1 MKNETTGVEE
11 FFVTPEVNED
21 TEDVVLMSD
30 TEVLEAAT
38 VIAQV
43 TASDEKFPFYLHY
56 DANQKEFLLSVLT
69 AAGATIESDD
79 VDNHILSVRMNM
91 TQMKLVR
98 YQDCVERVRTDEGMN
113 TMLADEVIDEDLDA
127 EIIPVTAEDD
137 NDDLV
142 NTSNIDNTAEVSSS
156 ARAMM
161 LSEDEVMPAVAGEV
175 AMTANNT
182 EPRSTCCCPTNTTM
196 ETAKT
201 IAVESF
207 TSGYICCP
215 GTAQWFKFTVPQT
228 AEYTI
233 YTTGALDTRG
243 TLYDSNGQGIAR
255 VDDYE
260 PCGKVN
266 FRIIQELQ
274 ANETYYVKV
283 EVAKSGTGNYQLGVT
298 QKTLVNKVNVT
309 PNVIVLDVGKTYE
322 LPRKPNTYVGI
333 SGANR
338 IDSLAVTTSPSD
350 ADEQRILWSVSGN
363 SSGICN
369 ITSDWYNGEPYT
381 TLTTVKE
388 GIITL
393 RAYDW
398 FEHGQRG
405 ECTVYVGGARVTD
418 INLDFT
424 NKIMHIGDA
433 SCLQEQ
439 IVPSN
444 ALNRNVYWTSSNE
457 AVAEVDSAGNIK
469 AKSLG
474 ETTITVKTE
483 DGGHTARCTILVV
496 EGIIVE
502 KTDGNH
508 SRIVF
513 PYGTVWNCINFD
525 IINNYT
531 LDQNELESQRFYDNV
546 YETKVFDKE
555 TELTYYQKPFKE
567 YTDEEL
573 KIIYMIDPHGMA
585 AYVREYAEDGYDP
598 NGNGKTP
605 LSEAI
610 AYKDR
615 IFKMLF
621 NRDPDYYKRGS
632 NGQWHTTSSRSNLHM
647 LMSESESLF
656 GTHPIYDYVT
666 LREFLT
672 VILDLISVAIQCPAL
687 KRFKFVENTL
697 PQILKYLSLARSVR
711 TSILSADFD
720 GFLSAIIDGIID
732 EDMLDETIVLPHTQF
747 KAANYTMGWAFEL
760 LSLSSDFGA
769 LADTFNAGPHFYK
782 EVFTQCAIDTEYS
795 VYLRVADGNLVSI
808 SDLAN
813 ILD

>member
-56 DANQKEFLLSVLT
+56 DANQKEFQLSVLT

-142 NTSNIDNTAEVSSS
+142 NTSNLDNTAEVSSS

-201 IAVESF
+201 ITVESL

-215 GTAQWFKFTVPQT
+215 GTPQWFKFTVPQT

-233 YTTGALDTRG
+233 YTTGDKDTRG
-243 TLYDSNGQGIAR
+243 ALYGSNGQRITH

-274 ANETYYVKV
+274 ANETYYVRV
-283 EVAKSGTGNYQLGVT
+283 DIAKSGTGNYQLKVT

-405 ECTVYVGGARVTD
+405 ECIVYVGGAPVTSVSLNVNNLTILVDEAERLDATVSPQNALIKKIEWFSSDPD
-418 INLDFT
+418 IVEVDEHGV
-424 NKIMHIGDA
+424 IY
-433 SCLQEQ
+433 
-439 IVPSN
+439 SN
-444 ALNRNVYWTSSNE
+444 ALGT
-457 AVAEVDSAGNIK
+457 AI
-469 AKSLG
+469 
-474 ETTITVKTE
+474 ITASTE
-483 DGGHTARCTILVV
+483 DGGFTAECAVNVSERLDV
-496 EGIIVE
+496 IIDK
-502 KTDGNH
+502 KTDGADDFFE
-508 SRIVF
+508 VTF
-513 PYGTVWNCINFD
+513 PDREGGLIWKSIGMDLEEKDTD
-525 IINNYT
+525 I
-531 LDQNELESQRFYDNV
+531 YDN
-546 YETKVFDKE
+546 
-555 TELTYYQKPFKE
+555 QWSRP
-567 YTDEEL
+567 
-573 KIIYMIDPHGMA
+573 
-585 AYVREYAEDGYDP
+585 P
-598 NGNGKTP
+598 NGSGSIWTALWIGILPTP
-605 LSEAI
+605 CCAAGSERRA
-610 AYKDR
+610 
-615 IFKMLF
+615 
-621 NRDPDYYKRGS
+621 S
-632 NGQWHTTSSRSNLHM
+632 
-647 LMSESESLF
+647 
-656 GTHPIYDYVT
+656 
-666 LREFLT
+666 
-672 VILDLISVAIQCPAL
+672 
-687 KRFKFVENTL
+687 
-697 PQILKYLSLARSVR
+697 
-711 TSILSADFD
+711 
-720 GFLSAIIDGIID
+720 
-732 EDMLDETIVLPHTQF
+732 
-747 KAANYTMGWAFEL
+747 
-760 LSLSSDFGA
+760 
-769 LADTFNAGPHFYK
+769 
-782 EVFTQCAIDTEYS
+782 
-795 VYLRVADGNLVSI
+795 
-808 SDLAN
+808 
-813 ILD
+813 